1 MKKLPLFFPLA
12 KKTVSCLINGRLT
25 ISIAESCTGGGLS
38 DALTDVPGSSACF
51 MGTIVAYSNEAKIKL
66 LGVPRKTVEKHGA
79 VSKEIA
85 ALMAENVR
93 KKIKSDIGL
102 SVTGI
107 AGPGGG
113 TTKKPV
119 GLVYFGLAFK
129 NNKTYVK
136 KRLFKG
142 SREKIKEQAVRYAL
156 EWLLNYNLYYE

>member
-1 MKKLPLFFPLA
+1 
-12 KKTVSCLINGRLT
+12 
-25 ISIAESCTGGGLS
+25 
-38 DALTDVPGSSACF
+38 
-51 MGTIVAYSNEAKIKL
+51 IVAYSNEAKIKL